1 MGSVYKISES
11 FMQQRTELE
20 NDFHSRGRQGRNC
33 KEFHYF
39 RCPKGNNACSA
50 SEGKSRLA

>member
-39 RCPKGNNACSA
+39 RSPKGQQRLLG
-50 SEGKSRLA
+50 ERRKSRLA